1 MEENLRCYEE
11 SFNKKGDK
19 FTMQKQIILI
29 EMIDSN
35 TYLSGKDIYERVK
48 KNNIAAATIYRSLKL
63 FNKLRITKE
72 TIINNIN
79 YYEIIKFRPKLLN
92 IHFRCYKCNRII
104 DIHDKNL
111 NLECIKSNKKVEEKN
126 DLEVKGAE
134 IMLIGLC
141 STCKEQLKNN
151 K

>member
-1 MEENLRCYEE
+1 MEKDLSYYEKL
-11 SFNKKGDK
+11 FNKNGYK

-29 EMIDSN
+29 EMINSN

-63 FNKLRITKE
+63 FNKVGITKE
-72 TIINNIN
+72 IIINNIN
-79 YYEIIKFRPKLLN
+79 YYEMIKFRSKPLN

-111 NLECIKSNKKVEEKN
+111 NLECIKLNKKVEEKN
-126 DLEVKGAE
+126 DLEVNGAE

-141 STCKEQLKNN
+141 TICKE
-151 K
+151 